1 MLIKNLINPLL
12 FLKLNKINKSIELF
26 EQAQLLMPG
35 GVNSPVRAFK
45 NIGGNPIFFEKAKGA
60 YLYDADGNEYI
71 DYIGSWGPM
80 IMGHSHPKIVEA
92 IKTQA
97 ELGTSYGAPTGLE
110 SDVAVLIKKCVPSI
124 EKIRMVNSGTE
135 ATMST
140 IRLARGYT
148 NRDKIIKFDGCYHG
162 HVDSLL
168 IKAGSGVLTFGLPDS
183 PGIPEDLAKHTSS
196 CSFNNK
202 EEFLKVFEAVKEDL
216 AAVIVEPIAGNMG
229 FVPGEKDFLKLLRE
243 ITTSNNSLLIFD
255 EVMSGFRV
263 SLGGAQEIFNIQP
276 DLTALGKVIGGGLP
290 VGAFGGKKEI
300 MDCLAPIGPVYQAGT
315 LSGNPLAMA
324 AGSALLNLIIEEN
337 PYKELEKNASIILE
351 GISDMMQSS
360 GIPFSTNQIG
370 GMFGFFFSEKLP
382 TNIEEVAKSDDKMF
396 SSFLNSC
403 INNGI
408 YFAPSKYEAGFI
420 SAMHKN
426 LEIEKTLGIVKKII
440 DKGI

>member
-1 MLIKNLINPLL
+1 MNN
-12 FLKLNKINKSIELF
+12 INKSLELF
-26 EQAQLLMPG
+26 KEAELLMPG

-45 NIGGNPIFFEKAKGA
+45 NINGNPIFFEKAKGA

-92 IKTQA
+92 VKNQV

-110 SDVAVLIKKCVPSI
+110 SDVARLIKKCIPSI

-135 ATMST
+135 ATMSA

-148 NRDKIIKFDGCYHG
+148 GRNKIIKFDGCYHG

-168 IKAGSGVLTFGLPDS
+168 IKAGSGVSTFGLPDS
-183 PGIPEDLAKHTSS
+183 PGVPDDLAKHTLSS
-196 CSFNNK
+196 PYNDIDAFVVAFNS
-202 EEFLKVFEAVKEDL
+202 VKDDL
-216 AAVIVEPIAGNMG
+216 AAVIIEPIAGNMG
-229 FVPGEKDFLKLLRE
+229 FVPGELKFLQTLRDL
-243 ITTSNNSLLIFD
+243 TSKNNSLLIFD

-263 SLGGAQEIFNIQP
+263 SLGGAQEIFDIAP
-276 DLTALGKVIGGGLP
+276 DLTTLGKVIGGGLP

-300 MDCLAPIGPVYQAGT
+300 MDCLSPIGPVYQAGT

-324 AGSALLNLIIEEN
+324 AGSSLLNLIIEEN
-337 PYKELEKNASIILE
+337 PYQELEKYASMLLVEMRNIMN
-351 GISDMMQSS
+351 SA

-382 TNIEEVAKSDDKMF
+382 KNIEEVSETDDNLF
-396 SSFLNSC
+396 SNFLNSC
-403 INNGI
+403 MNNGI

-420 SAMHKN
+420 SFMHKE
-426 LEIEKTLGIVKKII
+426 LEIDKTLGIVKDII
-440 DKGI
+440 KKGI